1 MSVTT
6 IRSLAAE
13 IGISYWQVRHVV
25 RMGYVAAQRPARRK
39 WYLTP
44 EDVRAIKAYFGQV
57 EQVAQP
63 KVTRPE
69 SREVS

>member
-1 MSVTT
+1 MPVTT

-25 RMGYVAAQRPARRK
+25 RMGYVTAQRPARRK

-44 EDVRAIKAYFGQV
+44 EDARAIKAYFGQV
-57 EQVAQP
+57 EPATEP
-63 KVTRPE
+63 KETRPE
-69 SREVS
+69 SRGVS